1 MKKTLSCLINLF
13 SFLRIFHNEKNMG
26 PIIFQGIVDRVTFH
40 NESNGWSV
48 LKVSSFKDPGKL
60 ITVLIHQEKVFPGA
74 TMEFH
79 GDWVFH
85 AKFGE
90 QFKATNAIEKKP
102 ATTAAIEK
110 YLGSGLIKGVGPPT
124 AKKIVKF
131 FKDETLSIFEN
142 DIQKLLMIPGIA
154 SKKLKMITESWEEH
168 KSIRDVM
175 IFLQSHGL
183 STLYAVK
190 IFKTYG
196 DKSIDT
202 VSENPYRLAND
213 IHGIGFFTADK
224 IALNLGF
231 ERTGTV
237 RIEASIKHTLQAS
250 REMGHCYLIEQ
261 QIVQEIHEL
270 LQETELTDKII
281 IGIKELTNKNEIRIR
296 VIDDQNAYYSKSL
309 FYDELN
315 TANRI
320 KELLSTRFESDQN
333 RIDSWVRKYCESQN
347 ISLSEEQQNAVCKIA
362 TQSFSIL
369 TGGPGCGKTTT
380 TKVLVKLLQAMKKR
394 VLLGAPT
401 GRAAQRMT
409 EVIEVEAKTLHRLL
423 EWNPV
428 LNNFSRNEFNTLET
442 DFLIIDEC
450 SMLDISLSSKLLK
463 AVSNQTQLLF
473 IGDPDQLPSVGA
485 GNVLKDLLS
494 SPLISTFKL
503 TKIFRQ
509 AEASLIVRYAHQ
521 INKGEIPQITSPIIN
536 KDAFRIGIDCLFLD
550 SDEATKDQIKFISR
564 AKFYLK
570 KEKIDFE
577 IEDQEILEQ
586 SFSELQ
592 NRHEDQF
599 IIPEKFKHVNLE
611 QLLSAKSHSEEL
623 KQVLKK
629 VHPWSSLH
637 FGLNALES
645 VVRLYIKTIPE
656 WFGRNPEIQILCPQV
671 RGTLGTMNLNHEIQ
685 SVLNPS
691 SPSKRELKLG
701 ERIFRESDR
710 VIQTK
715 NNYELGVFNGDIG
728 KISKIDNHE
737 MKIEVIFSGEGKRRV
752 IFSKE
757 DLIELALAYSITVHK
772 SQGSEFEVVIIPVLS
787 QHFNMLFRNLIYT
800 GVTRAKKL
808 AIFVG
813 SRKALN
819 LAIKRQDQAKRQTA
833 LSNLL
838 MT

>member
-1 MKKTLSCLINLF
+1 
-13 SFLRIFHNEKNMG
+13 MG

-40 NESNGWSV
+40 NESNGWSI

-60 ITVLIHQEKVFPGA
+60 VTVLIHQEKVFPGA

-90 QFKATNAIEKKP
+90 QFRATNAIEKKP

-110 YLGSGLIKGVGPPT
+110 YLGSGLIRGVGPPT

-131 FKDETLSIFEN
+131 FKDETLTVFEH
-142 DIQKLLMIPGIA
+142 DIQKLLKIPGIA

-168 KSIRDVM
+168 KCIRDVM

-196 DKSIDT
+196 NKSIDN
-202 VSENPYRLAND
+202 VGENPYRLAND
-213 IHGIGFFTADK
+213 IHGVGFFTADK

-231 ERTGTV
+231 ERTGAV
-237 RIEASIKHTLQAS
+237 RIEAAIKHTLQAS
-250 REMGHCYLIEQ
+250 REKGHCYLTEEQ
-261 QIVQEIHEL
+261 IIHEIHEL
-270 LQETELTDKII
+270 LQEKDLSHKII
-281 IGIKELTNKNEIRIR
+281 YGINELTNKNEIRIR
-296 VIDDQNAYYSKSL
+296 VINDNNAYYSKSL

-320 KELLSTRFESDQN
+320 KELLRVSVHCDQN
-333 RIDSWVRKYCESQN
+333 RLDTWVRKYCESQN
-347 ISLSEEQQNAVCKIA
+347 IALSDEQQNAVCKIA
-362 TQSFSIL
+362 IKAFSVL

-380 TKVLVKLLQAMKKR
+380 TKVLVKLLQAMKKK
-394 VLLGAPT
+394 VLLAAPT

-409 EVIEVEAKTLHRLL
+409 EVVGLEAKTLHRLL

-428 LNNFSRNEFNTLET
+428 ENNFSRNEFNTLEG

-485 GNVLKDLLS
+485 GNVLKDLLNS
-494 SPLISTFKL
+494 TIIPTFKL

-509 AEASLIVRYAHQ
+509 AEASHIVKYAHQ
-521 INKGEIPQITSPIIN
+521 INKGEIPQIASLVIN
-536 KDAFRIGIDCLFLD
+536 KDAFKNGIDCLFLD
-550 SDEATKDQIKFISR
+550 SDEATKDQLKFISR
-564 AKFYLK
+564 AKFFLK

-577 IEDQEILEQ
+577 IEERDILEI
-586 SFSELQ
+586 SSKELQ
-592 NRHEDQF
+592 KRHEDQF
-599 IIPEKFKHVNLE
+599 IIPDKFKHVNLE
-611 QLLSAKSHSEEL
+611 ELLSAKSHTEEL

-629 VHPWSSLH
+629 IHPWSTLH
-637 FGLNALES
+637 YGLNALES
-645 VVRLYIKTIPE
+645 VLRLYTKTIPE

-671 RGTLGTMNLNHEIQ
+671 RGSLGTMSLNQEIQ

-701 ERIFRESDR
+701 ERIYREGDR

-715 NNYELGVFNGDIG
+715 NNYDLGVFNGDIG

-737 MKIEVIFSGEGKRRV
+737 MKIEVFFPGEEKRKV

-819 LAIKRQDQAKRQTA
+819 MAIKKQDQAKRQTA
-833 LSNLL
+833 LSDLL
-838 MT
+838 MTP